1 MKHLLTAELIEQN
14 MDQQK
19 LLNEIEKLVDKSDLK
34 INEEILKERSNGKS
48 SPK

>member
-19 LLNEIEKLVDKSDLK
+19 LQNEIEKLVDKSDLK
-34 INEEILKERSNGKS
+34 INEETLKERSNGKS

>member
-19 LLNEIEKLVDKSDLK
+19 LQNEIEKLVDKSDLK
-34 INEEILKERSNGKS
+34 INEETLKERSN
-48 SPK
+48 